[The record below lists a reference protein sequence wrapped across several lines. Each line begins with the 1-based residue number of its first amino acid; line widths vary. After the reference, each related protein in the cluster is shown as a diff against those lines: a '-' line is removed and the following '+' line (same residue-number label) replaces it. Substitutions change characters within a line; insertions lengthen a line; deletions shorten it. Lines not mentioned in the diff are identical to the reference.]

1 MNSVTVNLDNLSQSA
16 RAEVLRSIGATEAK
30 GEARYAQILR
40 ELRTGTCVGGAEC
53 LRSKR
58 KARTRP

>member
-30 GEARYAQILR
+30 GEARYAQIL
-40 ELRTGTCVGGAEC
+40 
-53 LRSKR
+53 
-58 KARTRP
+58 